1 MKEEGYFDGR
11 FKEKIVQSKKMKK
24 DPCKSWRFQRDEFLL
39 DEEDDEEEDDEE
51 DVHKRSI

>member
-39 DEEDDEEEDDEE
+39 DEEDDEE